1 MQLCMDS
8 FTESSPEIR
17 MQKFIQ
23 DLHRILHVDFCK
35 ISAEVCLQDF
45 SRNLCIIMMQNFS
58 QSFTKALQAG
68 APQHYLQNSACINS
82 DAILVGPSMQRKLC
96 KIIAKTPQS
105 LPSDGFSAELC
116 RILNARLRYD
126 NLRATLYAKSK

>member
-58 QSFTKALQAG
+58 QSSTKA
-68 APQHYLQNSACINS
+68 
-82 DAILVGPSMQRKLC
+82 
-96 KIIAKTPQS
+96 
-105 LPSDGFSAELC
+105 
-116 RILNARLRYD
+116 
-126 NLRATLYAKSK
+126 